1 MIDDERMRAMGIQAR
16 LFVTAGKLIPVDPEH
31 VLGLI
36 ARVEF
41 AEAQCQAIAE
51 AAIARAKANGIDI
64 DAEPRLAHVR
74 WDRFVD
80 GKPALPVAP
89 SDTEPACVNCGVL
102 VRNAHAGLDSEYWL
116 HISPSGMSEYVTCN
130 GMTTVASPGTAPTQL
145 TDSEAADVLEQTLAL
160 PNFEERYGTS
170 YGNFLRERI
179 VALRGGSEK
188 AHG

>member
-1 MIDDERMRAMGIQAR
+1 MRSLAELQTDVDRVRSDHWRTM
-16 LFVTAGKLIPVDPEH
+16 PVPLEE
-31 VLGLI
+31 LEGLI
-36 ARVEF
+36 ARVTT
-41 AEAQCQAIAE
+41 AEARCQQIAE
-51 AAIARAKANGIDI
+51 AAIARAKANGVDV

-89 SDTEPACVNCGVL
+89 SETEPVCVNCGVL